1 MKVNRDVVQSIKEK
15 TSRPTIVP
23 FEIDGV
29 KYEVAVFTTLTMALR
44 EKMIQIATELIA
56 EELNELD
63 TQLVGL
69 LMFLKVLTDIEW
81 TGDFQTDVD
90 LMVSLADYG
99 VVAKIFAVIPDTLL
113 EQTHNFMMEIS
124 QTGKTL
130 AENN

>member
-29 KYEVAVFTTLTMALR
+29 EYEVAVFTTLTMALR
-44 EKMIQIATELIA
+44 EKMIQVATELIA

-81 TGDFQTDVD
+81 TGNFQTDVD

-113 EQTHNFMMEIS
+113 EQTHDFMIEIS

-130 AENN
+130 AKNN